1 MKLKN
6 NTQINNTKLLI
17 TNTFNRSSVMGN
29 NHRFSSLFLHSS
41 KLFCLFVFF
50 FLLKK
55 ENIQAQGTQT
65 FQGIRMYHP
74 TLPGQYISLI
84 PPSTI
89 ASYSLMLPAAQ
100 GAASSF
106 LLNDGAGNFSW
117 TNGNSLFWRL
127 GGNPGTVDNSTNY
140 IGTTDNVPLNFR
152 VNGEKAGRIDQNNS
166 NTFIGFHC
174 GNSIAALGAYNSA
187 FGFEAMFSNTTGQL
201 NTAFGNNAL
210 RANINGGNNS
220 AMGSGALET
229 NTIGSENIA
238 IGVSTMGLNTAGN
251 QNTAVGVSSL
261 AYNQTGGQN
270 TGIGYQAGNK
280 NTTGNRN
287 NSFGAFGLLATT
299 TGDDN
304 TAVGNYAGAT
314 NETGSKN
321 TFVGSGADA
330 AIAQLALVNASAF
343 GYNAK
348 VASNNSLILG
358 GKGVDAVNIGIGTD
372 NPWEKLTIQ
381 SDGDAD
387 IDVSLASDTEES
399 IWHSKLA
406 GGTHGT
412 KNIPIAGRVLWGIEG
427 ETFTGGFTSAKSARI
442 QFETGATPSPTS
454 APGEMTFWTT
464 ANGSTTLSE
473 RMRISQAGNVGLGI
487 APLHP
492 LHLASGAHCTLAGT
506 WTNASDARLKK
517 NISPIIYGLK
527 EVMQLRPVAYRM
539 KSNDEKQ
546 VGFIAQEVQKIL
558 PELVSGKEGDVAK
571 GETLGLS
578 YGNLTAVLTKAV
590 QEQQAEIEV
599 LKEENYDLKKIVQ
612 QLLLDKKKNEE
623 RLTNI
628 EASLAKMPKSEEKP
642 TSSTTKQV
650 PSYTKNRF

>member
-1 MKLKN
+1 MKLN
-6 NTQINNTKLLI
+6 NITKINNNKRLI
-17 TNTFNRSSVMGN
+17 TNSFNRSGK
-29 NHRFSSLFLHSS
+29 HHSSFIVHHS
-41 KLFCLFVFF
+41 KLF
-50 FLLKK
+50 FLLLVLFLFKK
-55 ENIQAQGTQT
+55 ENSQAQGVQT

-89 ASYSLMLPAAQ
+89 ASYSLTLPAAQ

-106 LLNDGAGNFSW
+106 LLNDGTGNFSW

-127 GGNPGTVDNSTNY
+127 GGNSGTIDNSTNF

-152 VNGEKAGRIDQNNS
+152 VYGEKAGRIDQNNS
-166 NTFIGFHC
+166 NTFFGFRC

-187 FGFEAMFSNTTGQL
+187 FGFEALFFNTTGQL

-210 RANINGGNNS
+210 RANIGGGNNC
-220 AMGSGALET
+220 ALGAGALEK
-229 NTIGSENIA
+229 NTTGNENIA
-238 IGVSTMGLNTAGN
+238 IGVSTMAINTGGD
-251 QNTAVGVSSL
+251 QNTAVGTSSL
-261 AYNQTGGQN
+261 GYNQTGGQN

-280 NTTGNRN
+280 NTTGSRN
-287 NSFGAFGLLATT
+287 NSFGGFSLLSTT
-299 TGDDN
+299 IGDDN

-348 VASNNSLILG
+348 VATNNSLILG

-372 NPWEKLTIQ
+372 SPWEKIVIQ
-381 SDGDAD
+381 SDSDAD
-387 IDVSLASDTEES
+387 IDVSIASDTEES

-412 KNIPIAGRVLWGIEG
+412 KTIPTAGRILWGIEG
-427 ETFTGGFTSAKSARI
+427 ETFTGGVSSAKSARI
-442 QFETGATPSPTS
+442 LFSTGATPSPTS
-454 APGEMTFWTT
+454 APGEITFWTT
-464 ANGSTTLSE
+464 PNSSTTLSE
-473 RMRISQAGNVGLGI
+473 RMRISEAGNVGLGI

-492 LHLASGAHCTLAGT
+492 LHLVSGAHCTAAGT

-517 NISPIIYGLK
+517 NISTISYGLK

-546 VGFIAQEVQKIL
+546 VGFIAQEVQKVL
-558 PELVSGKEGDVAK
+558 PELVSGKEGDVTK

-590 QEQQAEIEV
+590 QEQQAEIET
-599 LKEENYDLKKIVQ
+599 LK
-612 QLLLDKKKNEE
+612 
-623 RLTNI
+623 
-628 EASLAKMPKSEEKP
+628 
-642 TSSTTKQV
+642 
-650 PSYTKNRF
+650 